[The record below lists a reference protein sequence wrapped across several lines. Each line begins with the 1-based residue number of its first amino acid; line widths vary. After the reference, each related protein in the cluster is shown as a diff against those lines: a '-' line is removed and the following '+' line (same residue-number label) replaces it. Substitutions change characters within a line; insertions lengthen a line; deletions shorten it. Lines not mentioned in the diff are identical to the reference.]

1 MAQDDKQAGDPGAL
15 FAEWMKSAGDYW
27 LSAAKVWTPGATEA
41 ARSRPTFPEGDLGK
55 MQEAWQVLL
64 NVWQTSSSAMN
75 FAQTMEAI
83 MKGAAASPETA
94 MKMLRTTWD
103 GYSQLYQTWMKHCP
117 KPQEVPKAESPEGLE
132 AAMFKQWSAFYEK
145 EVQPFLQAPQI
156 GLTRLYQERAN
167 TALDKYLQLQTA
179 VGEYLVHLGSPVAES
194 LKAMREKIE
203 EQARAG
209 KLSSNFKDYYNMWIK
224 VLEEGYSTLLKSPE
238 YIASMGRAL
247 TAVEEYRIA
256 RDNVLVD
263 LLQFLPIPTNKE
275 MDELYRELHALKKT
289 VNSLAQKVKQLES
302 MR

>member
-1 MAQDDKQAGDPGAL
+1 MVQDDKQAGDPGSL

-27 LSAAKVWTPGATEA
+27 LSAAKAWSPVATEA
-41 ARSRPTFPEGDLGK
+41 AKSRATFPEGDLGK

-64 NVWQTSSSAMN
+64 NVWQTSSSALN
-75 FAQTMEAI
+75 FPQTMEAI
-83 MKGAAASPETA
+83 IKGSTASPETA

-103 GYSQLYQTWMKHCP
+103 GYSQLYQAWMKHCP
-117 KPQEVPKAESPEGLE
+117 KPQEPPKAESPEGFE
-132 AAMFKQWSAFYEK
+132 AAMFKQWTAFYEK

-179 VGEYLVHLGSPVAES
+179 VGEYIVHLGSPVAKS
-194 LKAMREKIE
+194 LTAIREKIE
-203 EQARAG
+203 EQAKEG
-209 KLSSNFKDYYNMWIK
+209 KLSGNFKDYYNMWIK
-224 VLEEGYSTLLKSPE
+224 SLEDEYSTLLKSPE

-247 TAVEEYRIA
+247 TAVEEYKIA

-263 LLQFLPIPTNKE
+263 VLQFLPIPTNKE

-289 VNSLAQKVKQLES
+289 VNSLAQKVKKLES
-302 MR
+302 MK